1 MEEEVL
7 QEVVTQEVVAQEVL
21 QQDAT
26 NSFAEA
32 VGHAADDAFFKQTN
46 GIWNWIKMVFTWENV
61 FKCIGGVLVVLAL
74 WVIYRLIRRG
84 IRQIPEKKLSKAKLS
99 VAEKGL
105 KYLFHA
111 SVILYLLSLFGIDL
125 TAIWG
130 AAGIAGIA
138 IGFAAQTS
146 VSNLISGLFV
156 ITEGSLHPGDTIIVD
171 GITGVVDEVKL
182 LSVRVHTHDNQ
193 MVRIPNSTII
203 DKSLTN
209 NSYFKCRR
217 LTVSV
222 SVDYKSDMRK
232 CLEVLSRAPALCP
245 TVLKDPEPKVWFDG
259 FGDSSINMT
268 VAVWFKPAD
277 FLTTKNDIFIAIK
290 QVLDEARIEIPF
302 NKLDVKVLQEA

>member
-7 QEVVTQEVVAQEVL
+7 QEVVSQEVL
-21 QQDAT
+21 QQEAT
-26 NSFAEA
+26 NTFAEA

-46 GIWNWIKMVFTWENV
+46 GIWNWIKYIFTWENV
-61 FKCIGGVLVVLAL
+61 FKCLGGIIVVVVLWL
-74 WVIYRLIRRG
+74 IYRLIRRG

-105 KYLFHA
+105 KYLFFA
-111 SVILYLLSLFGIDL
+111 SVALYLLSLFGIDL
-125 TAIWG
+125 TAVWG
-130 AAGIAGIA
+130 AAGVAGIA

-182 LSVRVHTHDNQ
+182 LSVRVHTYDNQ

-217 LTVSV
+217 LTISV
-222 SVDYKSDMRK
+222 SVDYKSDMKK
-232 CLEVLSRAPALCP
+232 CLEVLSRAPSLCP

-259 FGDSSINMT
+259 FGNSSINMT
-268 VAVWFKPAD
+268 VAVWFKPAE
-277 FLTTKNDIFIAIK
+277 FLETKNGMFIAIK
-290 QVLDEARIEIPF
+290 QVLDEASIEIPF
-302 NKLDVKVLQEA
+302 NKLDVKILQES

>member
-7 QEVVTQEVVAQEVL
+7 QDVVSQEI
-21 QQDAT
+21 QDAPY
-26 NSFAEA
+26 SFAEA

-61 FKCIGGVLVVLAL
+61 FKCIGGVLVVLL
-74 WVIYRLIRRG
+74 FWLIYRLLRRG
-84 IRQIPEKKLSKAKLS
+84 IQQIPEKKFSKAKLV

-111 SVILYLLSLFGIDL
+111 SVILYILSLFGIDL

-130 AAGIAGIA
+130 AAGVAGIA

-182 LSVRVHTHDNQ
+182 LSVRVHTYDNQ

-209 NSYFKCRR
+209 NSYFKSRR
-217 LTVSV
+217 LTIAV
-222 SVDYKSDMRK
+222 SVDYKTDMRK
-232 CLEVLSRAPALCP
+232 CLEVLSRAPTLCP

-259 FGDSSINMT
+259 FGDSSIDLV
-268 VAVWFKPAD
+268 VAVWYKPAD

-290 QVLDEARIEIPF
+290 KVLDEASIEIPF
-302 NKLDVKVLQEA
+302 NKLDVKILQEA